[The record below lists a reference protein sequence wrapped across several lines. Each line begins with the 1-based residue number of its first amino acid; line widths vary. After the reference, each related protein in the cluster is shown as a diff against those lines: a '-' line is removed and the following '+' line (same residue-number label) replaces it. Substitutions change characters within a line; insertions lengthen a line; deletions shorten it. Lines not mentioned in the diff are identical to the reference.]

1 MKAKLSLLI
10 PLLTI
15 VGLVACT
22 AAIPAASTTTVAT
35 ASTTTTTANTASPA
49 NGPVD
54 HVFFDYAE
62 GLNTDTNPVIY
73 SETFDAGSYSEV
85 TYSQKLSEPLP
96 QCGYEPCINTN
107 LTINL
112 EWSVDGISW
121 NTNYPLYPGKTSAR
135 YVRIRAELR
144 ASDPYGESASYAY
157 PGSILL
163 FARFSN

>member
-1 MKAKLSLLI
+1 MKAKMSLLI

-22 AAIPAASTTTVAT
+22 AAIPASSTTTLAT
-35 ASTTTTTANTASPA
+35 ASTTTTTANTASPTS
-49 NGPVD
+49 GPVD
-54 HVFFDYAE
+54 HLFFDHVE
-62 GLNTDTNPVIY
+62 GLNTDTNKVIY
-73 SETFDAGSYSEV
+73 SQTFDAGAYSEV
-85 TYSQKLSEPLP
+85 TYSQKLSEPLS
-96 QCGYEPCINTN
+96 QCGNEPCINAYF
-107 LTINL
+107 LIL
-112 EWSVDGISW
+112 AEWSVDGISW

-144 ASDPYGESASYAY
+144 ASDQFSETASYAY